1 MARTV
6 KPDRTAP
13 GSLLPLVLLLV
24 AVPLLIPFDRDLP
37 LLTGPWRL
45 GLGLAAVLGFVLSL
59 LRESPARRRL
69 YAALALPLGVLA
81 LAPIDTDLS
90 WGHIA
95 ILASAFA
102 AVLVI
107 PWWLL
112 RGRGIV
118 EYRLFPR
125 RLDRLDLFYTLLS
138 VPLAWLAFRLYFGPL
153 SPEAPFNWQLPA
165 SPDTLEIFKLFM
177 GINGV
182 GVWDELFFI
191 NTCYAIVR
199 ALFPAR
205 IAVPAQS
212 VIYVAVL
219 WDMAFSGWGPLLVL
233 VLALTQGAMYE
244 RSRVLLWVLIVH
256 LVVDYFLFQ
265 GIVGAHYPELSVW
278 WHP

>member
-1 MARTV
+1 MSHHDKTKRG
-6 KPDRTAP
+6 KC
-13 GSLLPLVLLLV
+13 
-24 AVPLLIPFDRDLP
+24 
-37 LLTGPWRL
+37 LTGPWRL

-112 RGRGIV
+112 RGRGVV

-138 VPLAWLAFRLYFGPL
+138 VPLAWLAFRPYFGPL

-165 SPDTLEIFKLFM
+165 SLDTLEIFKLFM

-233 VLALTQGAMYE
+233 VLALTQGEGHVRA
-244 RSRVLLWVLIVH
+244 LA
-256 LVVDYFLFQ
+256 
-265 GIVGAHYPELSVW
+265 GAAVGADRPPGGRLLPVSGHCRRPLS
-278 WHP
+278 